1 MLETIAQATPWGFA
15 SILVILI
22 AAIVALSLIANLLL
36 KVAKAY
42 KEVKVGSFQLRR
54 GAEDEQ
60 RSPHASCP
68 HSADIL
74 EVARKTAELRVKVN
88 NVHKEVLKEQMQQ
101 AQEKIDEAVHIMQHQ
116 FIKLINEAT
125 KGTIP
130 FIQHRDYA
138 LFELIRDAISP
149 IILSYIRYRFEDN
162 HYAFYSPEA
171 QLEYITERKHV
182 IIRKVTELLTQY
194 WCCTDVSR
202 MAMTAKNR
210 EVLNQYDTLITSIFN
225 EAFSLAR
232 EGFKKIQQ
240 AENDY
245 RSFIEVVTGE
255 RDSANAII
263 QAQDKGRIQV

>member
-22 AAIVALSLIANLLL
+22 AAIVALSLIANLLV

-149 IILSYIRYRFEDN
+149 IVLSYIRYRFEDN